1 MKQNE
6 NGRIE
11 YAIAESFTASDGV
24 EVLCEEDNRKSINCE
39 GCYFIDKGTDC
50 PLCTKHMRS
59 DKKNV
64 IYKVLY
70 DPSKSEPKTYFE
82 VGEEFQMGLVRLR
95 CVDNVHCVDNVGF
108 YRCKGCVFDVS
119 DMDCPL
125 DYTGACNFTGRP
137 DRKNVIFVE
146 VGKEE
151 QS

>member
-1 MKQNE
+1 MKRNGW
-6 NGRIE
+6 GRIE

-39 GCYFIDKGTDC
+39 GCYFIDKGADC
-50 PLCTKHMRS
+50 PLCTKQMRS

-64 IYKVLY
+64 LFKVLY

-95 CVDNVHCVDNVGF
+95 CVEDDGGHFCAKCAFG
-108 YRCKGCVFDVS
+108 
-119 DMDCPL
+119 MDCK
-125 DYTGACNFTGRP
+125 TKFIGSCAFTERP
-137 DRKNVIFVE
+137 DGKNVYFVE

-151 QS
+151 